1 MNAHTLLC
9 YTSSAKE
16 GFDLLELL
24 FEKGDTGAFSI
35 PIHTE
40 FEILVYVCHLVASCI
55 DSECMD
61 SASYIQ

>member
-9 YTSSAKE
+9 YTSSATE

-35 PIHTE
+35 PIQTE
-40 FEILVYVCHLVASCI
+40 FEILVICVPSC
-55 DSECMD
+55 CFLHR
-61 SASYIQ
+61 Q